1 MVSLNNKLLHIIN
14 LVIQKW
20 MLVCKWS
27 LVLFHFSIISRNYT
41 PPCHRSGGR
50 ELRKDPIVVS
60 STSGRHLKLYD
71 LALLEIDLNWV
82 DWVRAIKKA
91 KGTNFC
97 GQSVFYQGYVPIY
110 AANCIAIS
118 PYHQCLKFTTPIS
131 SIFIFASPLPP
142 LQHSTDQAPASEK
155 KPTFFYG
162 TLQFTH
168 EHLVVKI
175 CCSKEMLFLFVLSR
189 KNLVFFVSNANY
201 QGEFL
206 EYFFQQYFNFLG
218 VLEQITPS
226 YVPNYPQ
233 KNIHYVCAKFSN
245 LNEYRTFLD
254 KQFW

>member
-1 MVSLNNKLLHIIN
+1 MIFSFIPFFNNFTKLYPTVS
-14 LVIQKW
+14 
-20 MLVCKWS
+20 S
-27 LVLFHFSIISRNYT
+27 FR
-41 PPCHRSGGR
+41 RER

-142 LQHSTDQAPASEK
+142 LQHWTHQAPAYEK
-155 KPTFFYG
+155 NPHSFMAHCSLPMNILRSKFA
-162 TLQFTH
+162 
-168 EHLVVKI
+168 VVKRYF
-175 CCSKEMLFLFVLSR
+175 SYLFWAGR
-189 KNLVFFVSNANY
+189 TCFFCV
-201 QGEFL
+201 
-206 EYFFQQYFNFLG
+206 
-218 VLEQITPS
+218 
-226 YVPNYPQ
+226 
-233 KNIHYVCAKFSN
+233 
-245 LNEYRTFLD
+245 
-254 KQFW
+254 

>member
-1 MVSLNNKLLHIIN
+1 MIFSFVPFFNNFTKLYPTVS
-14 LVIQKW
+14 
-20 MLVCKWS
+20 S
-27 LVLFHFSIISRNYT
+27 FR
-41 PPCHRSGGR
+41 RER

-142 LQHSTDQAPASEK
+142 LQHWTHQAPAYEK
-155 KPTFFYG
+155 
-162 TLQFTH
+162 TH
-168 EHLVVKI
+168 ILLWHIAVYPWTS
-175 CCSKEMLFLFVLSR
+175 CGQ
-189 KNLVFFVSNANY
+189 NL
-201 QGEFL
+201 L
-206 EYFFQQYFNFLG
+206 
-218 VLEQITPS
+218 
-226 YVPNYPQ
+226 
-233 KNIHYVCAKFSN
+233 
-245 LNEYRTFLD
+245 
-254 KQFW
+254 

>member
-1 MVSLNNKLLHIIN
+1 MKQQCSIQRVISVFNNFTQLYPTVS
-14 LVIQKW
+14 
-20 MLVCKWS
+20 S
-27 LVLFHFSIISRNYT
+27 FR
-41 PPCHRSGGR
+41 RER

-142 LQHSTDQAPASEK
+142 LQHSTHPAYEK
-155 KPTFFYG
+155 NPHSFMAHCSLPMNILWSKFA
-162 TLQFTH
+162 
-168 EHLVVKI
+168 VVKR
-175 CCSKEMLFLFVLSR
+175 CFSYLFWAGR
-189 KNLVFFVSNANY
+189 TWVFLCLMQTVRGNFWNI
-201 QGEFL
+201 
-206 EYFFQQYFNFLG
+206 FFNSIL
-218 VLEQITPS
+218 IS
-226 YVPNYPQ
+226 
-233 KNIHYVCAKFSN
+233 
-245 LNEYRTFLD
+245 
-254 KQFW
+254 

>member
-1 MVSLNNKLLHIIN
+1 MNVMS
-14 LVIQKW
+14 
-20 MLVCKWS
+20 VCKWS
-27 LVLFHFSIISRNYT
+27 LVLSHFSIISRNYT

-142 LQHSTDQAPASEK
+142 LQHSTHPAYEK
-155 KPTFFYG
+155 NPHSFMAHCSLPMNILWSKFA
-162 TLQFTH
+162 
-168 EHLVVKI
+168 VVKR
-175 CCSKEMLFLFVLSR
+175 CFSYLFWAGR
-189 KNLVFFVSNANY
+189 TWVFLCLMQTVRGNFWNI
-201 QGEFL
+201 
-206 EYFFQQYFNFLG
+206 FFN
-218 VLEQITPS
+218 
-226 YVPNYPQ
+226 
-233 KNIHYVCAKFSN
+233 NILIS
-245 LNEYRTFLD
+245 
-254 KQFW
+254 

>member
-1 MVSLNNKLLHIIN
+1 MIFSFIPFFNNFPKLYPTVS
-14 LVIQKW
+14 
-20 MLVCKWS
+20 S
-27 LVLFHFSIISRNYT
+27 FR
-41 PPCHRSGGR
+41 RER

-142 LQHSTDQAPASEK
+142 LQHWTHQAGSSLWK

-189 KNLVFFVSNANY
+189 KNLFFCVGLMQTVMGSFWNI
-201 QGEFL
+201 
-206 EYFFQQYFNFLG
+206 FFNSIL
-218 VLEQITPS
+218 IS
-226 YVPNYPQ
+226 
-233 KNIHYVCAKFSN
+233 
-245 LNEYRTFLD
+245 
-254 KQFW
+254 

>member
-1 MVSLNNKLLHIIN
+1 M
-14 LVIQKW
+14 
-20 MLVCKWS
+20 
-27 LVLFHFSIISRNYT
+27 YT

-131 SIFIFASPLPP
+131 SIFIFASPPAAWMAALSTKTTSSLDSKPHSFMAHCSLPMTI
-142 LQHSTDQAPASEK
+142 LW
-155 KPTFFYG
+155 
-162 TLQFTH
+162 
-168 EHLVVKI
+168 
-175 CCSKEMLFLFVLSR
+175 SKSGWD
-189 KNLVFFVSNANY
+189 AD
-201 QGEFL
+201 
-206 EYFFQQYFNFLG
+206 
-218 VLEQITPS
+218 
-226 YVPNYPQ
+226 
-233 KNIHYVCAKFSN
+233 AFS
-245 LNEYRTFLD
+245 F
-254 KQFW
+254 